1 LSSEIVERNKRNFLR
16 LQQEVIVGGDT
27 SLVPE
32 LMAPQMRVLRGGDDA
47 FIRLAGREVPNGRV
61 ITQEQF
67 VQQYRQTVGKPAVHR
82 RTIRAIHGEGDVVWA
97 RWVIEEE
104 HDSGRYGVPPTGKV
118 LTVEEVAM
126 ARFDDQG
133 RMVEGWFMRD
143 PVEVL
148 SQIGAKVTVEP
159 GSAE

>member
-1 LSSEIVERNKRNFLR
+1 MSEESVVRNKRNFRR
-16 LQQEVIVGGDT
+16 LQEEVIVGGDV

-32 LMAPQMRVLRGGDDA
+32 LMAPHMRVLRGGDDS
-47 FIRLAGREVPNGRV
+47 FLLLGGRQVPEGRV

-67 VQQYRQTVGKPAVHR
+67 IQQYRATVGEPKVHR
-82 RTIRAIHGEGDVVWA
+82 RTITAMHGEGDVVWA
-97 RWVIEEE
+97 RWTIEEQ

-126 ARFDDQG
+126 VRFDDEG

-148 SQIGAKVTVEP
+148 TQIGAKVTVEP
-159 GSAE
+159 AAAE